1 MREVC
6 ADITHFIAPS
16 NSMRDRFVQ
25 FGVAPRRITLS
36 RYGIDS
42 GMFAPVE
49 HRPAPPLRVGF
60 VGSLMISKGPHVLL
74 EAFQQMPPGAVT
86 VDLFGP
92 HTPYHGDDSY
102 RHRLEPLLAPQG
114 VQAHG
119 PIGRDRLA
127 AALSSMDL
135 LVVPSIWPETSPLI
149 IHQAFAAGVPVVA
162 SRIGGIREIVEDE
175 RNGLL
180 FRPGDAGDLATTLRR
195 LVREPALL
203 NTLRAGIR
211 PARSIEEDARSAR
224 QLYGHLA
231 ERPTMS
237 GACLAEA
244 ATPRRRAAVV
254 LNYRT
259 PDDTRL
265 VVKSLLASKTPFDR
279 VIVVDNDEVPGA
291 EGALRDV
298 LPAITYLHTGR
309 NLGFSGGMNVGIRDA
324 LAHDADAVMLV
335 NSDVIVPPDCLERL
349 EQALALRP
357 DAGIAG
363 PIVLARSDPGRVASL
378 GMSYA
383 RSSGRM
389 RHAGFGGNL
398 TAIVPAGG
406 DTVDGVSG
414 CLMLVKKAVFDA
426 IGLLDDDYFF
436 SFEDL
441 DFCLKARRAGFAT
454 VLARSAAVYHEGSKS
469 MGPDTPRRLFFAA
482 RNHLLLARRADPAP
496 NAFTSLGRTSSIVL
510 LNVAHA
516 LRSRGGS
523 LPVRLG
529 AVARGVRDY
538 ARGRFGADC

>member
-1 MREVC
+1 
-6 ADITHFIAPS
+6 
-16 NSMRDRFVQ
+16 
-25 FGVAPRRITLS
+25 
-36 RYGIDS
+36 
-42 GMFAPVE
+42 
-49 HRPAPPLRVGF
+49 
-60 VGSLMISKGPHVLL
+60 
-74 EAFQQMPPGAVT
+74 
-86 VDLFGP
+86 
-92 HTPYHGDDSY
+92 
-102 RHRLEPLLAPQG
+102 
-114 VQAHG
+114 
-119 PIGRDRLA
+119 
-127 AALSSMDL
+127 
-135 LVVPSIWPETSPLI
+135 
-149 IHQAFAAGVPVVA
+149 
-162 SRIGGIREIVEDE
+162 
-175 RNGLL
+175 
-180 FRPGDAGDLATTLRR
+180 
-195 LVREPALL
+195 
-203 NTLRAGIR
+203 
-211 PARSIEEDARSAR
+211 
-224 QLYGHLA
+224 
-231 ERPTMS
+231 
-237 GACLAEA
+237 
-244 ATPRRRAAVV
+244 
-254 LNYRT
+254 
-259 PDDTRL
+259 
-265 VVKSLLASKTPFDR
+265 

-291 EGALRDV
+291 EGALRDM

-426 IGLLDDDYFF
+426 IGLLHDDYFF